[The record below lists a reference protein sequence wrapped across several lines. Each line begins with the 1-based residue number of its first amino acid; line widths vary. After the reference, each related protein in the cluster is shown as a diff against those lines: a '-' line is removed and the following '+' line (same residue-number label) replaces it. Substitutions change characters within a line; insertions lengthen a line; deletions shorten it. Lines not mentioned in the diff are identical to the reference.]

1 MANPFSDV
9 MDLFETESVPVL
21 SEVPLRSKPGFCYIY
36 QWQESEKKEDWR
48 RDDYRWKQDGT
59 CNFVHDGVERGKKL
73 YFKLQIGFKEWS
85 KQFKKSAYTHPTY
98 DKKVLVLYE
107 GDVSVV
113 NDFCHGNATSRAKTE
128 KVFHSDR
135 PSLLK
140 ELKLTEGIGHP
151 VKFYSD
157 FVNKAPR
164 SLTRQVI
171 DAPRDLKQARNAQ
184 QVVRDNKRLSR
195 DPICYLT
202 ELYYET
208 DFISDLLLFPTLI
221 CLCYHKPVM
230 ENFQNLIG
238 RSDLPAM
245 WLSYDTTFKMGDFY
259 LSILAYR
266 DTQFEQRPRFTEIVP
281 KITAEKK
288 MAIATDEETAI
299 VNSVK
304 RYLPTVHWDSEEDFK
319 GELIDLMCSWD
330 KKFQVYFKQHIYD
343 DAWNMGSWAL
353 RPYGFEL
360 ATTNSSESLNAS
372 LKRFV
377 NWKEMRHDEIVF
389 ALLDLS
395 DMHFARIRR
404 GQFGV
409 GDDNILLPHLR
420 HLYDINNPG
429 VEIPK
434 KISSDDILE

>member
-21 SEVPLRSKPGFCYIY
+21 SEVLLRSKPGFCYIY
-36 QWQESEKKEDWR
+36 QWQEIEKKKTGDEMTIV
-48 RDDYRWKQDGT
+48 G
-59 CNFVHDGVERGKKL
+59 
-73 YFKLQIGFKEWS
+73 S
-85 KQFKKSAYTHPTY
+85 KTKSAYTHPTY

-113 NDFCHGNATSRAKTE
+113 NDFCHGNATSREKTE

-230 ENFQNLIG
+230 ENF
-238 RSDLPAM
+238 
-245 WLSYDTTFKMGDFY
+245 
-259 LSILAYR
+259 
-266 DTQFEQRPRFTEIVP
+266 
-281 KITAEKK
+281 
-288 MAIATDEETAI
+288 
-299 VNSVK
+299 
-304 RYLPTVHWDSEEDFK
+304 
-319 GELIDLMCSWD
+319 
-330 KKFQVYFKQHIYD
+330 
-343 DAWNMGSWAL
+343 
-353 RPYGFEL
+353 
-360 ATTNSSESLNAS
+360 
-372 LKRFV
+372 
-377 NWKEMRHDEIVF
+377 
-389 ALLDLS
+389 
-395 DMHFARIRR
+395 
-404 GQFGV
+404 
-409 GDDNILLPHLR
+409 
-420 HLYDINNPG
+420 
-429 VEIPK
+429 
-434 KISSDDILE
+434 